1 MKFKL
6 TSRAFAFLLVL
17 ITLLQVNLVHAQMDG
32 PRGYLLTPEGTHAA
46 VLANAFVSANQ
57 APNDN
62 IVVVNS
68 DIDSFVSVPLYAH
81 PFTLAGNVGSVF
93 LAQPV
98 GAVDGSVNIGGQTNS
113 NTSSGLGDTAFGAM
127 FGLIGMPALPV
138 EEYLTYKPG
147 FSLSAV
153 AAASAP
159 TGAYDENDIFN
170 LGQNRWLFRAS
181 LPMSYSIGKSFA
193 DPHLTTFELVPA
205 LTFFTANHD
214 PYSAEKQTQKPL
226 FQLEAHVTRSLG
238 SKVWIAADAVYSYGA
253 EGSTN
258 GVSDDNARM
267 NFNLAGTVGVSLS
280 PAVQLQLS
288 YAHSVVSND
297 YGMKGQG
304 VRLML
309 VAAF

>member
-1 MKFKL
+1 MKKKL
-6 TSRAFAFLLVL
+6 TVRALAFLVVL
-17 ITLLQVNLVHAQMDG
+17 FTLLQPSGVHAQMDG
-32 PRGYLLTPEGTHAA
+32 PRGYLLTPKGTHA
-46 VLANAFVSANQ
+46 VVFANAFVSANQ

-81 PFTLAGNVGSVF
+81 PFTIAGNVASVF

-98 GAVDGSVNIGGQTNS
+98 GTVDGNVSIGGQMSS

-127 FGLIGMPALPV
+127 VGLIGMPALPV
-138 EEYLTYKPG
+138 EDYLAYKPG

-193 DPHLTTFELVPA
+193 DPKLTTFELVPA
-205 LTFFTANHD
+205 LTFFTANND
-214 PYSAEKQTQKPL
+214 PYGAQKQTQKPL
-226 FQLEAHVTRSLG
+226 FQVEAHVTRNLS
-238 SKVWIAADAVYSYGA
+238 SKVWIAADAGYSYGA

-258 GVSDDNARM
+258 DVSDDNARM
-267 NFNLAGTVGVSLS
+267 NFNLAGTIGVSLN